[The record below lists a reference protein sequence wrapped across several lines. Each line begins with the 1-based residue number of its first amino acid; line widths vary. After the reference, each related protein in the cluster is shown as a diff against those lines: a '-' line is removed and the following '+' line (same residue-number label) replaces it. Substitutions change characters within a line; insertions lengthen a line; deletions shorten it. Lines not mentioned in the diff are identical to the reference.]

1 MPSPYYPFM
10 SLGGMLNKMYQAL
23 FFFLSPRPPLKKK
36 KRLIAGYRSPESV
49 TSDKVVVSPSKL
61 SHVCL

>member
-1 MPSPYYPFM
+1 MPSPYYYFM

-36 KRLIAGYRSPESV
+36 KNAWSQITEAQSP
-49 TSDKVVVSPSKL
+49 
-61 SHVCL
+61 